1 MILFF
6 SGTGNSRYVA
16 RRLGKL
22 LQDDVQSINQALR
35 QQQTGAYRSQKPYVV
50 VSPVY
55 AWQLPRLVRDFLL
68 AARLEGSRQIYF
80 ILTCGSGAGNAQG
93 GVRALC
99 RQKHLVLCGVAPVVM
114 PENYIAMFPVPGP
127 EESARIIQKAEPL
140 IDRLAQCIRAGLPF
154 PHHAAGPL
162 GRLLS
167 GPVNRLF
174 YRFQVSARGFRVTDA
189 CTGCGLCQ
197 RLCPLRNIRLEQG
210 RPVWGERCT
219 HCMACICACPAQAIE
234 YKNHSQ
240 GKPRYYLK

>member
-1 MILFF
+1 MILYFT
-6 SGTGNSRYVA
+6 GTGNSRYVA
-16 RRLGKL
+16 RRLGQL
-22 LQDDVQSINQALR
+22 LSDNVASINQALKEN
-35 QQQTGAYRSQKPYVV
+35 QTGVYHSDRPLWWSARFTPGSCPEWCGISCCPPGLPAAAASILS
-50 VSPVY
+50 SPAAA
-55 AWQLPRLVRDFLL
+55 AWATPRLPAPSVPAEKSGMVRP
-68 AARLEGSRQIYF
+68 
-80 ILTCGSGAGNAQG
+80 GAGGDAG
-93 GVRALC
+93 KLHR
-99 RQKHLVLCGVAPVVM
+99 H
-114 PENYIAMFPVPGP
+114 VPGAQAGQC
-127 EESARIIQKAEPL
+127 ARIIEKADPL
-140 IDRLAQCIRAGLPF
+140 IGRLAKCIKAGLPF

>member
-1 MILFF
+1 M
-6 SGTGNSRYVA
+6 A
-16 RRLGKL
+16 RRLGQL
-22 LQDDVQSINQALR
+22 LSDNVASINQALKEN
-35 QQQTGAYRSQKPYVV
+35 QTGVYHSDRPFVV

-55 AWQLPRLVRDFLL
+55 AWQLPRVVRDFLL
-68 AARLEGSRQIYF
+68 SARLTGSRRIYF
-80 ILTCGSGAGNAQG
+80 VLTCGSGVGDAEAGL
-93 GVRALC
+93 RRLC
-99 RQKHLVLCGVAPVVM
+99 RQKNLEWCGLAPVVM
-114 PENYIAMFPVPGP
+114 PENYIAMFPVPRP
-127 EESARIIQKAEPL
+127 DKCARIIEKADPL
-140 IDRLAQCIRAGLPF
+140 IGRLAKCIKAGLPF

>member
-1 MILFF
+1 MTISARVQVP
-6 SGTGNSRYVA
+6 SGS
-16 RRLGKL
+16 K
-22 LQDDVQSINQALR
+22 
-35 QQQTGAYRSQKPYVV
+35 V
-50 VSPVY
+50 VS
-55 AWQLPRLVRDFLL
+55 L
-68 AARLEGSRQIYF
+68 
-80 ILTCGSGAGNAQG
+80 
-93 GVRALC
+93 
-99 RQKHLVLCGVAPVVM
+99 APVVM